1 MLTESVTT
9 RQQLRHAGSLLRSGA
24 ILAYPTEG
32 VYGLGCDPE
41 CPQALRRL
49 LALKGR
55 REDKGLILLAANINQ
70 LEAYMGPLLP
80 AQRARLEASW
90 PGPVTWIVPAQPDLD
105 PLLTGGRRTL
115 AMRVTAHNPAAAL
128 CRSFGGAVVS
138 TSANRSGHPPAR
150 SRVALRRALG
160 NLPCLPGPLGGLP
173 GPTGIYDLAT
183 GRCLR
188 PAPAPHKETP

>member
-1 MLTESVTT
+1 MQTESIPT
-9 RQQLRHAGSLLRSGA
+9 RQQLRHAAALLRAGT

-41 CPQALRRL
+41 RRQTLRRL

-55 REDKGLILLAANINQ
+55 RANKGLILLAAHINQ
-70 LEAYMGPLLP
+70 LEAYMAPLLP
-80 AQRARLEASW
+80 PQRARLETSW
-90 PGPVTWIVPAQPDLD
+90 PGPITWIVPARPGLD
-105 PLLTGGRRTL
+105 PLLTGGRQTL
-115 AMRVTAHNPAAAL
+115 AMRVTAHGPAAAL
-128 CRSFGGAVVS
+128 CRTFGSAIVS

-150 SRVALRRALG
+150 SRLALRRALG
-160 NLPCLPGPLGGLP
+160 NLPCLPGPLGGLA

-188 PAPAPHKETP
+188 PAPHKETP